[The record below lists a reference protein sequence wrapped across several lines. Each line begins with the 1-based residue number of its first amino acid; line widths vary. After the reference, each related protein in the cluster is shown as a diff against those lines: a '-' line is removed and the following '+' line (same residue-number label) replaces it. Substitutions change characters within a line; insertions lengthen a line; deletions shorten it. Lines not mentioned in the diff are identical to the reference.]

1 MAKFL
6 LHTFYATGH
15 VLPMQAVAK
24 ALVDR
29 GHEVVWLTSPAQEG
43 RVRASGAQFAATA
56 EIDRADE
63 VLRAAMLDPPDTLEG
78 IVDVFF
84 GGRLKAQVADLRGV
98 LAGGFRPDVLVN
110 DALPFGA
117 AVLWVLAFYSVPFP
131 SPREGLSWA

>member
-1 MAKFL
+1 MGKFL

-29 GHEVVWLTSPAQEG
+29 GHEVVWLTSPAQEA
-43 RVRASGAQFAATA
+43 RVRASGARFEATA
-56 EIDRADE
+56 EIDRVDKVLQGAD
-63 VLRAAMLDPPDTLEG
+63 PKTLEE

-84 GGRLKAQVADLRGV
+84 GGRLAAQVADLRRV
-98 LAGGFRPDVLVN
+98 MRGGFVPDVLLN

-117 AVLWVLAFYSVPFP
+117 AVL
-131 SPREGLSWA
+131 